1 MREISSSSVP
11 AKIEFDDYSLT
22 LNGDSVVRNISLKF
36 PANAVTAVFGP
47 AGGGKSGLLRSI
59 NRMTELEGVES
70 HSGDLRLDG
79 VSVFAPEIHLPS
91 LRRRVGMVFAQPV
104 PLPMSIFD
112 NVTYGLRLQNIRD
125 RVALNEAV
133 QRALEQ
139 ATLWDEVK
147 DRLHSSALALSGGQQ
162 QRLSIAR
169 VLALRPEILL
179 LDAPTAALDPISTH
193 RIEDMLIQLKRNY
206 TIVIVPHSIQQA
218 SRVADVA
225 AFFLGGECVE
235 FGPRDRIFV
244 SPQDQRTENYVTGRF
259 G

>member
-1 MREISSSSVP
+1 MTESRHSP
-11 AKIEFDDYSLT
+11 TAAKIEFDDYSLN
-22 LNGDSVVRNISLKF
+22 LNGDSVVRNIALKF
-36 PANAVTAVFGP
+36 PARAVTGVFGP

-59 NRMTELEGVES
+59 NRMAELEGAES
-70 HSGDLRLDG
+70 HTGDLRIDG
-79 VSVFAPEIHLPS
+79 VSVFDPATHLPT

-112 NVTYGLRLQNIRD
+112 NVTYGLRIQNIKD
-125 RVALNEAV
+125 RVALNAAT

-169 VLALRPEILL
+169 VLALQPEILL

-193 RIEDMLIQLKRNY
+193 RIEDMLMQLKREY

>member
-1 MREISSSSVP
+1 MTESRHSP
-11 AKIEFDDYSLT
+11 TAAKIEFDDYSLN
-22 LNGDSVVRNISLKF
+22 LNGDSVVRNIALKF
-36 PANAVTAVFGP
+36 PARAVTAVFGP

-59 NRMTELEGVES
+59 NRMAELEGAES
-70 HSGDLRLDG
+70 HTGDLRIDG
-79 VSVFAPEIHLPS
+79 VSVFDPATHLPT

-112 NVTYGLRLQNIRD
+112 NVTYGLRIQNIKD
-125 RVALNEAV
+125 RVALNAAM

-169 VLALRPEILL
+169 VLALQPEILL

-193 RIEDMLIQLKRNY
+193 RIEDMLMQLKREY

-244 SPQDQRTENYVTGRF
+244 SPQDSRTENYVTGRF

>member
-1 MREISSSSVP
+1 MTESRHSP
-11 AKIEFDDYSLT
+11 TAAKIEFDDYSLN
-22 LNGDSVVRNISLKF
+22 LNGDSVVRNIALKF
-36 PANAVTAVFGP
+36 PARAVTAVFGP

-59 NRMTELEGVES
+59 NRMAELEGAES
-70 HSGDLRLDG
+70 HTGDLRIDG
-79 VSVFAPEIHLPS
+79 VSVFDPATHLPT

-112 NVTYGLRLQNIRD
+112 NVTYGLRIQNIKD
-125 RVALNEAV
+125 RVALNAAT

-169 VLALRPEILL
+169 VLALQPEILL

-193 RIEDMLIQLKRNY
+193 RIEDMLMQLKREY